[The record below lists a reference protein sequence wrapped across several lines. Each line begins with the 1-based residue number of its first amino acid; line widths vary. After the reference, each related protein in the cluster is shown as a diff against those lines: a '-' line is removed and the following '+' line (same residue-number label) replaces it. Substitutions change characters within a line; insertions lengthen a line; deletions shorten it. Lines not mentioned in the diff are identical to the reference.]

1 LQDMSSKNKAVA
13 CEKCMRVP
21 FRLSALHRYVPERI
35 GVYGFWFG
43 GYCIYIG
50 KTESQ
55 SLQKRLTDHWNG
67 SHNYNLNLW
76 INAKRDKLHVA
87 FIEIANCSEISR
99 YETYYI
105 KFFQPLTNKIKFN
118 KK

>member
-1 LQDMSSKNKAVA
+1 MRNRTGE
-13 CEKCMRVP
+13 CENCKRVP

-43 GYCIYIG
+43 DYCIYIG

-67 SHNYNLNLW
+67 SHNENLNLW
-76 INAKRDKLHVA
+76 INAKRDKLYIGFLELDNLKEV
-87 FIEIANCSEISR
+87 SR
-99 YETYYI
+99 YERYYI
-105 KFFQPLTNKIKFN
+105 RFFQPLTNKIKY
-118 KK
+118 